1 MHINT
6 HVHKHTC
13 TRIWKMTHLH
23 CLCELPPQVSDLNHT
38 PVLSRGNSPYNGSR
52 DHRFQGPSPDSTHS
66 LSPCAWIQ
74 ATWGKGL
81 FRLTADRHCKWEVG
95 LNLARSWSRSHRH
108 ADYWPTPP
116 ACWATLLI
124 QLRSPCSGVALLSG
138 QDSHIHYTWRKQQ
151 LHKLAYWSIWWSQQF
166 FNWGSSSKM
175 ILPCFS

>member
-1 MHINT
+1 MYISIHALGYGRWHIYTACVNFHLRFLT
-6 HVHKHTC
+6 WTILQSWAEETLHTMDHVT
-13 TRIWKMTHLH
+13 TGFRG
-23 CLCELPPQVSDLNHT
+23 
-38 PVLSRGNSPYNGSR
+38 PVLTQP
-52 DHRFQGPSPDSTHS
+52 TV
-66 LSPCAWIQ
+66 SPCAWIQ